1 MFSYSRSKGLFA
13 GLTLDG
19 TILVERKDANRDF
32 YGSTVSS
39 TDILTG
45 RVPAPE
51 IASNMYDIIEAA
63 EGLDETGLPSQGYVP
78 TASGEHAPV
87 PPSGQGYT
95 LGTGAP
101 VHPAPGAGNKTVFD
115 AQHP

>member
-1 MFSYSRSKGLFA
+1 
-13 GLTLDG
+13 
-19 TILVERKDANRDF
+19 
-32 YGSTVSS
+32 
-39 TDILTG
+39 
-45 RVPAPE
+45 
-51 IASNMYDIIEAA
+51 MYDIIEGRFTKLPSSVWLTNASAAA
-63 EGLDETGLPSQGYVP
+63 EGLDETGLPSEGYVP

-101 VHPAPGAGNKTVFD
+101 VQPAPGAGNKTVFD